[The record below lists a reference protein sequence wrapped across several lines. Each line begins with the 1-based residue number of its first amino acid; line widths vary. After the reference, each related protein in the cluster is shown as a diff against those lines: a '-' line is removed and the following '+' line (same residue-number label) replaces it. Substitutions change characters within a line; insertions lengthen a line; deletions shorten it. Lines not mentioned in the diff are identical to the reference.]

1 MNHIYKLKFDARRN
15 ALVAVSE
22 LTTGAGKTPSGQI
35 DTPEH
40 ARAAETVSARGRS
53 PHIATL
59 GAIAGV
65 LALLAPLF
73 TQAGPVTPSLPTGG
87 QVVAGQG
94 QIQDVNHNQLSI
106 QQSSQN
112 MVVNWDSFDIARD
125 HTVQFYQPNSSA
137 VALNRVIGG
146 HESQI
151 MGNLNANGQVF
162 LVNPNG
168 VLFGKDARVNT
179 AGLLATTAD
188 IPDAAFMKQHYRF
201 TDTGKAGAQV
211 INQGNL
217 TTTPGGY
224 IVLAGRQVD
233 NQGTLHAPDG
243 RVALL
248 AGETVTLQLDSRGLT
263 AVDVNG
269 EVVNALVQNRGLISA
284 ADGRVYLT
292 ARGRSQLL
300 KTVINNQGVIEARG
314 LHRQGGDIVLD
325 GGEQGV
331 VRQAGTLSTH
341 SEHGRGGK
349 VVIQGQDILLART
362 GRTEATG
369 ETGGGEVYIGGGWQ
383 GKSPKIRH
391 ADKVVMQQGAQ
402 IDVSAGHVGDGGT
415 AVLWSD
421 NYTDF
426 QGDIQARGGRLAGRG
441 GRVETSSHGNLQA
454 LGQVDVHA
462 ARGQQGDWLLDP
474 LDVEVVDNSSI
485 GSNHANEINDS
496 HTNADGEN
504 HIFEPGST
512 HHSKVLNTSLE
523 SALTSGANVTILT
536 NATSSGSNQTGNITV
551 NATIDKKETGNATL
565 NLIADGNIS
574 INKNITSSNGSLNL
588 NLKAGNTS
596 TNANIT
602 IGNGNG
608 NGNGNQVTLTTN
620 GGYVNITSA
629 NASNNVAVVLN
640 NGTNIT
646 TNNGAIN
653 ITGKSANDSG
663 IALNGNVVLNTNH
676 GSIELNGT
684 SSSTN
689 NGGKAGVLFNG
700 SSSNINLT
708 ASTIMASGSN
718 ADNKTVQ
725 GIIVNGTLN
734 LNGSNGGNVTFNG
747 NSNKYGLNI
756 SGNINVTNV
765 SHLTLNATSSSD
777 NAVYIGDNANITTVN
792 NSGSGTILNITG
804 NSASWAGVEFAG
816 NVTINATNGA
826 VNIDGTGGNSK
837 TSGIHEGNG
846 SSRQI
851 NITSGNINLTGKAG
865 KTTNFG
871 IDTQNAT
878 LTLNASNNISILGTG
893 DKNTRGSGGFSLKNL
908 IIKGTTGENNG
919 KGPNVSLSSAG
930 SADDVTNTLN
940 ANMTLSELKSI
951 LQAGIDN
958 NTQVGTTNITAD
970 GSTDSSA
977 TTSDSSSNSAA
988 GFLNTSDHKVNL
1000 TALANL
1006 LHPNPGHD
1014 SNDNNASLTLNFTS
1028 HSRTGAWGFSNVSA
1042 LSHGGDINLIGIL
1055 LSNASITSASGNIS
1069 IDNHGRGVSLVNTNL
1084 TAGSNHNKSITI
1096 NGADTTLT
1104 NVTLNG
1110 THITVNGTSSLSD
1123 NGITIQNL
1131 TLNSSSN
1138 GTAIF
1143 NGNSTG
1149 GGIGIYLKGENG
1161 GSYLNATNISTLT
1174 LNGSSNSAQGVLFDN
1189 NFTINTTNAT
1199 TDSAG
1204 TGTTLNIT
1212 GISGAKAGV
1221 EFLNSSSSSSS
1232 VNITATNGAINING
1246 TGYDNG
1252 GLHIKGNSTLT
1263 ASNISLTGSSQ
1274 KAGSGIWLDENSG
1287 SHNTNV
1293 TLNATHNISIKG
1305 TGNSTVSKA
1314 GGFYLDKLIITKGS
1328 GNGPNVTLSSAGSAD
1343 DATNTLNANM
1353 TSGELESI
1361 LKAGIE
1367 NNTNVNLT
1375 NITQN
1380 SGDTT
1385 HVFNSSEKSIN
1396 LTALAGLLSG
1406 ANNGSSTSANDTTL
1420 TLNFTHVDSSSN
1432 KSEGEAKNGFWGF
1445 NKVAN
1450 LTHGGDIN
1458 LIGIMLS
1465 NTNVTSNNGS
1475 ITINNGNQS
1484 VGITNTN
1491 LTANS
1496 AKSITIEGGATS
1508 LTNVTLTASNITVN
1522 ATTDSSDAAI
1532 TIQNLTLNGSNGGN
1546 AIFNGNSKKYGLNIS
1561 GNINA
1566 TNVSHLTLNATSSSD
1581 NAVYIGDNVN
1591 ITTVNNSSSG
1601 SGSGTIL
1608 NITGNSASWAGV
1620 EFAGNATIN
1629 ATNGAVNIDG
1639 VGGSGSDGIHEAQSN
1654 GKHINITSQNINLT
1668 GKASQNHFGINTQ
1681 NATLTL
1687 NATHNISIT
1696 GTGNSSVSGSGG
1708 FYLGKLNVTHMS
1720 SSSNT
1725 NGLNVTLSSK
1735 GSADDVENTLN
1746 ANMTANTLESI
1757 LKAGIDNDTMVDL
1770 SRIDK
1775 DTNKLDDKTVK
1786 SSDDSEQTT
1795 TADGVI
1801 NITSHNVNLTALAK
1815 LLHPDSTS
1823 SGENSNANSV
1833 PHTLNFTNTNDEA
1846 KDKKGI
1852 WGFSSVQ
1859 NITQSSGDINITG
1872 IMLSNANISATSGNI
1887 TYDNGN
1893 RHLDLTQVNLSADSS
1908 KSITLNGGAVSLTNV
1923 SLTGSNIT
1931 VNGNTAS
1938 SSDAGI
1944 TLLNLTLNGTSNG
1957 NVTFNGNNTGGGRGL
1972 YIKSGNINAT
1982 NVSHLTLNGNASGA
1996 SGGEGIVIDSGVT
2009 INTTN
2014 SSSSG
2019 TILNIT
2025 GVSKNKAGIELTSN
2039 NVNIT
2044 AQNGTVNL
2052 NGTGHDNGGIHSKA
2066 SNLNITAKDINLTG
2080 TIDKSGSGIWSEKNN
2095 TITLNASGNINI
2107 AGTATNVTISR
2118 AGGFWI
2124 DHLTINNG
2132 QAGDSSSSNGPN
2144 VTLSSAGSADDASN
2158 TINSSLNTSFA
2169 VLRSILKNGVENNTK
2184 INLANSTISGED
2196 TNNNGNKSSNHIN
2209 PLTDN
2214 NKYVNLTILAHD
2226 FGKNGNDDTSINT
2239 ISSGNDAHEGDL
2251 TLNLTHAGKGG
2262 SWDLGDIQDL
2272 TRDGN
2277 ISISGVVLHGAQ
2289 NKNANITSSNG
2300 SITIGSGGPLQRANL
2315 KNINL
2320 SANTSVN
2327 INGGYA
2333 VIDTSNI
2340 TVSNGSID
2348 IKGHN
2353 NSTGFVT
2360 GVNVVNSTLNASQGN
2375 ITINGTT
2382 NGTFSGVRLSGVN
2395 LTANTT
2401 HGSIDVYARS
2411 KGYDDT
2417 YAERGSLY
2425 IGGTNNFTAANM
2437 SFTGNNTRL
2446 DYSGVGVLFD
2456 GESNSTFNTSTNG
2469 HVNIS
2474 GYADAKGISFWNNP
2488 ILNFVNGA
2496 VSILGQATANGEL
2509 PTKDADYYG
2518 LGAISGDSYY
2528 KPAQLTINL
2537 SNATVNI
2544 TADTTKTTTGKN
2556 PAFGINNIGS
2566 MGREN
2571 QNGIKITGNGSANIV
2586 GKANDGNGVDSRLF
2600 DNSELHGH
2608 LSITGESNSGAGVFY
2623 DGPLDVKLTN
2633 ATIKGTSNTG
2643 IGVVVNGQSG
2653 TVNLGNN
2660 TITGTTETG
2669 AAGVSVTSNGTT
2681 NITVTNGSLTG
2692 TSTSGNGAGVTF
2704 TGTKTGKFN
2713 IDGAHVEGHS
2723 VDGTG
2728 VSVDGTLN
2736 VNKQAQIIGSATGK
2750 GTGMTVS
2757 GDVNSSGGA
2766 TFTGKAVSGTGLQI
2780 TGNLKAADLVTI
2792 TGDSKSGAGVEVK
2805 GKTDLANAAVTGHTE
2820 TGTGVKI
2827 SGDLTNTGSSSLTGS
2842 ASAGGAG
2849 VDLAGNVSGGKV
2861 KGISATGSGVLVS
2874 GGNTK
2879 IDNVTVEGDSTSGQ
2893 GIKVTGKLENVGSS
2907 SLTGTAL
2914 DGIGLELLS
2923 EVTGGTLTG
2932 QSDKGVG
2939 VQVSGDKVTLS
2950 KTQVTG
2956 KTNSGSG
2963 VLINGNL
2970 NAQDGSVVSGD
2981 ATGSGNG
2988 INLAGGKVT
2997 GGQLNGHSQNG
3008 NGVTV
3013 SGNSQLDGTVLN
3025 ATTTNGSAFNM
3036 PDNVTLGT
3044 AGGSKVTS
3052 SVSPGGSGKTQS
3064 GGGSP
3069 EGKLMQAAAT
3079 QQAYS
3084 LQSRS
3089 LTLPPLQLGQ
3099 HFLTTNTPLPL
3110 TINLKDDTGS
3120 DKSKKEKDKKKATR
3134 GEGSGGALPIIITS
3148 GENNR

>member
-59 GAIAGV
+59 SAIAGV

-474 LDVEVVDNSSI
+474 LDVEVVDNTNSNSS
-485 GSNHANEINDS
+485 SNANEITDT
-496 HTNADGEN
+496 HTDGSEN
-504 HIFEPGST
+504 HIFAPGST

-523 SALTSGANVTILT
+523 GALTSGANVTILT
-536 NATSSGSNQTGNITV
+536 NATSSENSAAGNITV
-551 NATIDKKETGNATL
+551 NATINKTTSGNATL

-588 NLKAGNTS
+588 NLQAGKTS
-596 TNANIT
+596 PNANIT
-602 IGNGNG
+602 VGDGS
-608 NGNGNQVTLTTN
+608 NQVTLTTN

-629 NASNNVAVVLN
+629 NTSHSVNILVNNQ
-640 NGTNIT
+640 TNIT
-646 TNNGAIN
+646 TNGGDFIVGSNKSEIQKAKGNLTFKLNGSASVNTTHSGSNGDASLNQGNVTISGYSTDTTNDTIDIRGNITTGNLTFDGKNEASNNKSASHLDGAHLNITHAIN
-653 ITGKSANDSG
+653 IKGDSAKG
-663 IALNGNVVLNTNH
+663 IGTWLNN
-676 GSIELNGT
+676 
-684 SSSTN
+684 SSLSASSVDIT
-689 NGGKAGVLFNG
+689 G
-700 SSSNINLT
+700 SSSDNVGLNISGQQVNIT
-708 ASTIMASGSN
+708 ATS
-718 ADNKTVQ
+718 
-725 GIIVNGTLN
+725 
-734 LNGSNGGNVTFNG
+734 GNVTITG
-747 NSNKYGLNI
+747 NSNNNVGVAINTSTHLNITGNGADSNVIITGTGSKYGLNI
-756 SGNINVTNV
+756 SGNVNATNV
-765 SHLTLNATSSSD
+765 SHLTLNASSTND
-777 NAVYIGDNANITTVN
+777 NAVYIKDGVN
-792 NSGSGTILNITG
+792 VTATNYYTGASIGTILNITG
-804 NSASWAGVEFAG
+804 NSSGGNGWSGVEF
-816 NVTINATNGA
+816 NGSA
-826 VNIDGTGGNSK
+826 NISAVNGSVNIDGTGGSK
-837 TSGIHEGNG
+837 ASGVHEGNN
-846 SSRQI
+846 SSNKQI
-851 NITSGNINLTGKAG
+851 NITSGNISLTGKTSNG
-865 KTTNFG
+865 TFG

-930 SADDVTNTLN
+930 SADDV
-940 ANMTLSELKSI
+940 
-951 LQAGIDN
+951 
-958 NTQVGTTNITAD
+958 
-970 GSTDSSA
+970 
-977 TTSDSSSNSAA
+977 
-988 GFLNTSDHKVNL
+988 
-1000 TALANL
+1000 
-1006 LHPNPGHD
+1006 
-1014 SNDNNASLTLNFTS
+1014 
-1028 HSRTGAWGFSNVSA
+1028 
-1042 LSHGGDINLIGIL
+1042 
-1055 LSNASITSASGNIS
+1055 
-1069 IDNHGRGVSLVNTNL
+1069 
-1084 TAGSNHNKSITI
+1084 
-1096 NGADTTLT
+1096 
-1104 NVTLNG
+1104 
-1110 THITVNGTSSLSD
+1110 
-1123 NGITIQNL
+1123 
-1131 TLNSSSN
+1131 
-1138 GTAIF
+1138 
-1143 NGNSTG
+1143 
-1149 GGIGIYLKGENG
+1149 
-1161 GSYLNATNISTLT
+1161 
-1174 LNGSSNSAQGVLFDN
+1174 
-1189 NFTINTTNAT
+1189 
-1199 TDSAG
+1199 
-1204 TGTTLNIT
+1204 
-1212 GISGAKAGV
+1212 
-1221 EFLNSSSSSSS
+1221 
-1232 VNITATNGAINING
+1232 
-1246 TGYDNG
+1246 
-1252 GLHIKGNSTLT
+1252 
-1263 ASNISLTGSSQ
+1263 
-1274 KAGSGIWLDENSG
+1274 
-1287 SHNTNV
+1287 
-1293 TLNATHNISIKG
+1293 
-1305 TGNSTVSKA
+1305 
-1314 GGFYLDKLIITKGS
+1314 
-1328 GNGPNVTLSSAGSAD
+1328 
-1343 DATNTLNANM
+1343 TNTLNANM

-1775 DTNKLDDKTVK
+1775 DTNKPDDKKVK
-1786 SSDDSEQTT
+1786 SDDNSEQIT

-1823 SGENSNANSV
+1823 SGENSNTDSV
-1833 PHTLNFTNTNDEA
+1833 PHTLNFTNTNTEA

-1859 NITQSSGDINITG
+1859 NITQTSGDINITG
-1872 IMLSNANISATSGNI
+1872 IMLSNASISATNGNI

-1893 RHLDLTQVNLSADSS
+1893 RHLGLTQVNLSAGSS

-2025 GVSKNKAGIELTSN
+2025 GVSASQAGVEFQD

-2044 AQNGTVNL
+2044 ASNGAINI
-2052 NGTGHDNGGIHSKA
+2052 NGTGYNNGGLHIKGNS
-2066 SNLNITAKDINLTG
+2066 NITASNISLTG
-2080 TIDKSGSGIWSEKNN
+2080 SSQKKGSGIWLEESSNQN
-2095 TITLNASGNINI
+2095 VTLNAAHNISIVGTGNGSVSG
-2107 AGTATNVTISR
+2107 
-2118 AGGFWI
+2118 AGGFYLNKLI
-2124 DHLTINNG
+2124 VKNVNNDNG
-2132 QAGDSSSSNGPN
+2132 PNITLSSNGSAYDVEN
-2144 VTLSSAGSADDASN
+2144 TLKEVNITLSE
-2158 TINSSLNTSFA
+2158 LE
-2169 VLRSILKNGVENNTK
+2169 SILKAGIENKTNVDLTK
-2184 INLANSTISGED
+2184 INETS
-2196 TNNNGNKSSNHIN
+2196 NKSSDNHATGEIIN
-2209 PLTDN
+2209 KTN
-2214 NKYVNLTILAHD
+2214 HTINLSALANALST
-2226 FGKNGNDDTSINT
+2226 NGNSG
-2239 ISSGNDAHEGDL
+2239 SSDSNSL
-2251 TLNLTHAGKGG
+2251 TLNLSGNDKGG
-2262 SWDLGDIQDL
+2262 SWDFGLNGGSSNIQNVSLSGDINISGIML
-2272 TRDGN
+2272 NGTHITSTGGN
-2277 ISISGVVLHGAQ
+2277 ITLHDKHLFINNATVNASKSVSLYGDSVSFIG
-2289 NKNANITSSNG
+2289 ANITAQTGDITVNG
-2300 SITIGSGGPLQRANL
+2300 T
-2315 KNINL
+2315 
-2320 SANTSVN
+2320 
-2327 INGGYA
+2327 NGGNRFSG
-2333 VIDTSNI
+2333 VEI
-2340 TVSNGSID
+2340 T
-2348 IKGHN
+2348 N
-2353 NSTGFVT
+2353 NTK
-2360 GVNVVNSTLNASQGN
+2360 LNASQGN
-2375 ITINGTT
+2375 ITINANSSVLAAAYVNKAGLLFSGASHLTAKHINITAANTDTKDFTSQWQPMGGVGVMFYNNADVHFDGNTDINATSASGSAVLFTGNDVIGTYGNISIT
-2382 NGTFSGVRLSGVN
+2382 NGTLNINANSTYVGVPSELAKSGTYYGYGMGITSWFGTKSEDKRTNNIRFNLVNNASININATSQSDSGFGGIYNEGVKSYE
-2395 LTANTT
+2395 TGGQGFKFTG
-2401 HGSIDVYARS
+2401 HGNVSV
-2411 KGYDDT
+2411 KGYSRDSYGVSATLFDNSGLTGHLSMEGTSDT
-2417 YAERGSLY
+2417 
-2425 IGGTNNFTAANM
+2425 
-2437 SFTGNNTRL
+2437 
-2446 DYSGVGVLFD
+2446 GVGVLF
-2456 GESNSTFNTSTNG
+2456 G
-2469 HVNIS
+2469 
-2474 GYADAKGISFWNNP
+2474 
-2488 ILNFVNGA
+2488 
-2496 VSILGQATANGEL
+2496 
-2509 PTKDADYYG
+2509 
-2518 LGAISGDSYY
+2518 SY
-2528 KPAQLTINL
+2528 N
-2537 SNATVNI
+2537 
-2544 TADTTKTTTGKN
+2544 
-2556 PAFGINNIGS
+2556 
-2566 MGREN
+2566 N
-2571 QNGIKITGNGSANIV
+2571 QN
-2586 GKANDGNGVDSRLF
+2586 
-2600 DNSELHGH
+2600 
-2608 LSITGESNSGAGVFY
+2608 
-2623 DGPLDVKLTN
+2623 KLTN
-2633 ATIKGTSNTG
+2633 ATLTGSSKSGEGIIIDTNNSPSNA
-2643 IGVVVNGQSG
+2643 IVD
-2653 TVNLGNN
+2653 LGNN
-2660 TITGTTETG
+2660 TITGTTASG
-2669 AAGVSVTSNGTT
+2669 DAGVSITGN
-2681 NITVTNGSLTG
+2681 NITLTNGALTG
-2692 TSTSGNGAGVTF
+2692 TSTTGNGTGVAFTGGANFKIEGAHVTGHAVDGAGV
-2704 TGTKTGKFN
+2704 
-2713 IDGAHVEGHS
+2713 S
-2723 VDGTG
+2723 VNGSL
-2728 VSVDGTLN
+2728 SVN
-2736 VNKQAQIIGSATGK
+2736 NQAQITGIATGA
-2750 GTGMTVS
+2750 GTGMTISGSLSGSNGATFKGVANSGVGLQVS
-2757 GDVNSSGGA
+2757 GDLSALSLVALTGESNSGIGVNVEGTTKLNKA
-2766 TFTGKAVSGTGLQI
+2766 TVTGHTKTGTGI
-2780 TGNLKAADLVTI
+2780 KVTGGLTNTDGTLAGTASA
-2792 TGDSKSGAGVEVK
+2792 GGAGVELAGHVSG
-2805 GKTDLANAAVTGHTE
+2805 GKVSGSSTTGS
-2820 TGTGVKI
+2820 GVI
-2827 SGDLTNTGSSSLTGS
+2827 VSGDTQIDNVTVNGDSSSGQGIKVIGKLKNTGSSSLTGK
-2842 ASAGGAG
+2842 AQAGVG
-2849 VDLAGNVSGGKV
+2849 VDL
-2861 KGISATGSGVLVS
+2861 
-2874 GGNTK
+2874 
-2879 IDNVTVEGDSTSGQ
+2879 Q
-2893 GIKVTGKLENVGSS
+2893 G
-2907 SLTGTAL
+2907 
-2914 DGIGLELLS
+2914 
-2923 EVTGGTLTG
+2923 EVTGGSLTG
-2932 QSDKGVG
+2932 QSDRGVG
-2939 VQVSGDKVTLS
+2939 VQVSGDKASLS
-2950 KTQVTG
+2950 GTHITG
-2956 KTNSGSG
+2956 NTVSGSG

-2970 NAQDGSVVSGD
+2970 NAQNGSVVSGD

>member
-35 DTPEH
+35 DAPEH

-65 LALLAPLF
+65 LALLVPLF
-73 TQAGPVTPSLPTGG
+73 TQASPVTPSLPAGG

-106 QQSSQN
+106 QQGSQN

-504 HIFEPGST
+504 HIFAPGST
-512 HHSKVLNTSLE
+512 THSKVLNTSLQN
-523 SALTSGANVTILT
+523 ALTSGANVTILT
-536 NATSSGSNQTGNITV
+536 NSTTAGSSAAGNITV
-551 NATIDKKETGNATL
+551 SADIIKNKDGGNATL

-588 NLKAGNTS
+588 NLQAGKTS

-602 IGNGNG
+602 IGNSNG
-608 NGNGNQVTLTTN
+608 NGNSVTLTTN

-629 NASNNVAVVLN
+629 NTSHSVNILVNNHTNVTTNGGDFIVGSNKSEIQKAKGNLTFKLNGSASVINTTHSGSNSDANSNQGNVTISGYTNTDNNTIDISGNITAGNLTFDGNEASNNKSASHLD
-640 NGTNIT
+640 GAHLNIT
-646 TNNGAIN
+646 HAIN
-653 ITGKSANDSG
+653 IKGDSAKG
-663 IALNGNVVLNTNH
+663 IGTWLNN
-676 GSIELNGT
+676 
-684 SSSTN
+684 SSLHASSVDIT
-689 NGGKAGVLFNG
+689 G
-700 SSSNINLT
+700 SSSDNVGLNISGQQVNIT
-708 ASTIMASGSN
+708 ATS
-718 ADNKTVQ
+718 
-725 GIIVNGTLN
+725 
-734 LNGSNGGNVTFNG
+734 GNVTITG
-747 NSNKYGLNI
+747 NSNNNVGVAINTSTHLNITGNRADSNVIITGTGKKYGLNI
-756 SGNINVTNV
+756 SGNVNATNV
-765 SHLTLNATSSSD
+765 SHLTLNASSTND
-777 NAVYIGDNANITTVN
+777 NAVYIKDGVN
-792 NSGSGTILNITG
+792 VTATNYTDASIGTILNITG
-804 NSASWAGVEFAG
+804 NSSGRNGWSGVEF
-816 NVTINATNGA
+816 NGSA
-826 VNIDGTGGNSK
+826 NISAVNGSVNIDGTGGSK
-837 TSGIHEGNG
+837 ASGVHEGN
-846 SSRQI
+846 SNNQQI
-851 NITSGNINLTGKAG
+851 NITSGNISLTGKTSNG
-865 KTTNFG
+865 TFG

-1532 TIQNLTLNGSNGGN
+1532 TIQNLTLNG
-1546 AIFNGNSKKYGLNIS
+1546 
-1561 GNINA
+1561 
-1566 TNVSHLTLNATSSSD
+1566 
-1581 NAVYIGDNVN
+1581 
-1591 ITTVNNSSSG
+1591 
-1601 SGSGTIL
+1601 
-1608 NITGNSASWAGV
+1608 
-1620 EFAGNATIN
+1620 
-1629 ATNGAVNIDG
+1629 
-1639 VGGSGSDGIHEAQSN
+1639 
-1654 GKHINITSQNINLT
+1654 
-1668 GKASQNHFGINTQ
+1668 
-1681 NATLTL
+1681 
-1687 NATHNISIT
+1687 
-1696 GTGNSSVSGSGG
+1696 
-1708 FYLGKLNVTHMS
+1708 
-1720 SSSNT
+1720 
-1725 NGLNVTLSSK
+1725 
-1735 GSADDVENTLN
+1735 
-1746 ANMTANTLESI
+1746 
-1757 LKAGIDNDTMVDL
+1757 
-1770 SRIDK
+1770 
-1775 DTNKLDDKTVK
+1775 
-1786 SSDDSEQTT
+1786 
-1795 TADGVI
+1795 
-1801 NITSHNVNLTALAK
+1801 
-1815 LLHPDSTS
+1815 
-1823 SGENSNANSV
+1823 
-1833 PHTLNFTNTNDEA
+1833 
-1846 KDKKGI
+1846 
-1852 WGFSSVQ
+1852 
-1859 NITQSSGDINITG
+1859 
-1872 IMLSNANISATSGNI
+1872 
-1887 TYDNGN
+1887 
-1893 RHLDLTQVNLSADSS
+1893 
-1908 KSITLNGGAVSLTNV
+1908 
-1923 SLTGSNIT
+1923 
-1931 VNGNTAS
+1931 
-1938 SSDAGI
+1938 
-1944 TLLNLTLNGTSNG
+1944 TSNG

-2014 SSSSG
+2014 SSSSSSNPG

-2158 TINSSLNTSFA
+2158 TINKLNTSFG

-2184 INLANSTISGED
+2184 INLADSHITGED
-2196 TNNNGNKSSNHIN
+2196 TNDNSHNSSDHIN
-2209 PLTDN
+2209 PLVDKGSN
-2214 NKYVNLTILAHD
+2214 GGKLVNLTILAHD
-2226 FGKNGNDDTSINT
+2226 FGKNGEAEVSLDTTSSSTATTDDFN
-2239 ISSGNDAHEGDL
+2239 
-2251 TLNLTHAGKGG
+2251 LNLTHAGKGG
-2262 SWDLGDIQDL
+2262 SWDFGKVQDL

-2277 ISISGVVLHGAQ
+2277 ISISGVVLNGT
-2289 NKNANITSSNG
+2289 NITSNKG
-2300 SITIGSGGPLQRANL
+2300 NITIGFTESNGNGTLRDEVVNSNLTANGAVNLNGGYVVITNSHITS
-2315 KNINL
+2315 NTSSIGINGH
-2320 SANTSVN
+2320 SNSTSWATSVN
-2327 INGGYA
+2327 IL
-2333 VIDTSNI
+2333 
-2340 TVSNGSID
+2340 
-2348 IKGHN
+2348 
-2353 NSTGFVT
+2353 
-2360 GVNVVNSTLNASQGN
+2360 NSTLNATQGN
-2375 ITINGTT
+2375 ITLNGTN
-2382 NGTFSGVRLSGVN
+2382 NGLYSGVRLSNVN
-2395 LTANTT
+2395 LTANTA
-2401 HGSIDVYARS
+2401 HGNISVYAHS
-2411 KGYDDT
+2411 KGVDDFT
-2417 YAERGSLY
+2417 QERGSLY
-2425 IGGTNNFTAANM
+2425 IEGINHFTAKNM
-2437 SFTGNNTRL
+2437 IFTGNNTRS
-2446 DYSGVGVLFD
+2446 DYKGVGVLFY
-2456 GESNSTFNTSTNG
+2456 GGSNSTFTGN
-2469 HVNIS
+2469 VNIS
-2474 GYADAKGISFWNNP
+2474 GTAHAKGISFWKDP
-2488 ILNFVNGA
+2488 TLNFMNGT
-2496 VSILGQATANGEL
+2496 VSILGKATINGDI
-2509 PTKDADYYG
+2509 PATTDADYYG
-2518 LGAISGDSYY
+2518 LGAISGDAFYG
-2528 KPAQLTINL
+2528 PAQLVINL
-2537 SNATVNI
+2537 TNATVNI
-2544 TADTTKTTTGKN
+2544 TADTTSTTTGAN

-2566 MGREN
+2566 AGDTN
-2571 QNGIKITGNGSANIV
+2571 QNGIKIIGNGTVNIL

-2600 DNSELHGH
+2600 DNSGLHGH
-2608 LSITGESNSGAGVFY
+2608 LSITGESNSGTGVVY

-2669 AAGVSVTSNGTT
+2669 TAGVSVTNNGTT

-2692 TSTSGNGAGVTF
+2692 TSTSGNGTGVTF
-2704 TGTKTGKFN
+2704 TGATTGKFN

-2728 VSVDGTLN
+2728 VSVNGTLD
-2736 VNKQAQIIGSATGK
+2736 VSNKAQIIGSATGT
-2750 GTGMTVS
+2750 GAGMTIAGDLKGSGSATFKGVANSGVGLQVS
-2757 GDVNSSGGA
+2757 GDLSALSLVALTGESNSGIGVNVEGTTKLNKA
-2766 TFTGKAVSGTGLQI
+2766 TVTGHTKTGTGI
-2780 TGNLKAADLVTI
+2780 KVTGGLTNTDGTLAGTASA
-2792 TGDSKSGAGVEVK
+2792 GGAGVELAGHVSG
-2805 GKTDLANAAVTGHTE
+2805 GKVSGSSTTGS
-2820 TGTGVKI
+2820 GVI
-2827 SGDLTNTGSSSLTGS
+2827 VSGDTQIDNVTVNGDSSSGQGIKVIGKLKNTGSSSLTGK
-2842 ASAGGAG
+2842 AQAGVG
-2849 VDLAGNVSGGKV
+2849 VDL
-2861 KGISATGSGVLVS
+2861 
-2874 GGNTK
+2874 
-2879 IDNVTVEGDSTSGQ
+2879 Q
-2893 GIKVTGKLENVGSS
+2893 G
-2907 SLTGTAL
+2907 
-2914 DGIGLELLS
+2914 
-2923 EVTGGTLTG
+2923 EVTGGSLTG
-2932 QSDKGVG
+2932 QSDRGVG
-2939 VQVSGDKVTLS
+2939 VQVSGDKASLS
-2950 KTQVTG
+2950 GTHITG
-2956 KTNSGSG
+2956 NTVSGSG

-2970 NAQDGSVVSGD
+2970 NAQNGSVVSGD